1 MSYKNYTGARVN
13 RVHRGGFVTLFAVA
27 LAIATLYLTACAPRF
42 GKHPEG
48 ERLERVQ
55 QSPNYSDG
63 TFRNQIEAP
72 PLAKK
77 TNRFSLLLEHVFKK
91 SDNLVP
97 PKPIPSV
104 KTDVKALDPAR
115 DTLVWLGHSS
125 FFLLLDGKRILI
137 DPLFGDHAA
146 PFSAF
151 NKAFAGTT
159 VYTAS
164 DMPEIDYLLITHDH
178 WDHLDYQ
185 AVTALKSSVQ
195 HVVCP
200 LGVGAHLEYWGYPKE
215 KIHEG
220 DWYDTI
226 NLQDGVS
233 VHVLPARHF
242 SGRLLTRNKTL
253 WAGFALITPDRSIF
267 ISGDTGYGPHF
278 SEIGKRF
285 GGFDL
290 AILENGQYDSRWPYS
305 HMLPEET
312 ALASVELG
320 AKALIPNHSG
330 KFAMARHPW
339 DEPLRRLAEAS
350 RGQPY
355 RFLTP
360 VLGEPVFLDDD
371 EQSFA
376 AWWEGME

>member
-1 MSYKNYTGARVN
+1 MSHENYTEARVT
-13 RVHRGGFVTLFAVA
+13 RGRKGGFVTLLVVA
-27 LAIATLYLTACAPRF
+27 LIIGTLYLAACTPRF
-42 GKHPEG
+42 GKYPEG

-72 PLAKK
+72 PLAQK
-77 TNRFSLLLEHVFKK
+77 TNRFSILLEHVFKK

-97 PKPIPSV
+97 PTPIPSV
-104 KTDVKALDPAR
+104 KIDIKALDPTR

-185 AVTALKSSVQ
+185 AVTALKNSVQ
-195 HVVCP
+195 HVVCA

-226 NLQDGVS
+226 DLQDGVS
-233 VHVLPARHF
+233 IHVLPARHF

-253 WAGFALITPDRSIF
+253 WAGFALITPARSIF

-278 SEIGKRF
+278 SEIGRRF
-285 GGFDL
+285 GSFDL

-305 HMLPEET
+305 HMLPEE
-312 ALASVELG
+312 AAQAAVELG
-320 AKALIPNHSG
+320 AKAIIPNHSG